1 MDPAEVKRAL
11 NAAIDVYGFDA
22 VEVRADPEDPLTF
35 EGQAFIRDPTDEE
48 TPERFLLHFLLTFV
62 GREDYI
68 VCIGVRVPQLENQ
81 DLDAA
86 LSNLFER
93 QFGEA
98 LQAAGFRPMPH
109 TPIVVS
115 QAPKRR
121 RRSS

>member
-22 VEVRADPEDPLTF
+22 VEVRADPEDPLVF

-48 TPERFLLHFLLTFV
+48 APDRFLLHFLLSFV
-62 GREDYI
+62 GLEDCV
-68 VCIGVRVPQLENQ
+68 VCIGVRVPQLGNQ

-98 LQAAGFRPMPH
+98 LQAAGFRPTPR
-109 TPIVVS
+109 TPIAVS
-115 QAPKRR
+115 QTPKKR

>member
-11 NAAIDVYGFDA
+11 NAAIDVYRFDA
-22 VEVRADPEDPLTF
+22 VEVRADPEDPLAF
-35 EGQAFIRDPTDEE
+35 EGEAFICDPTDEE
-48 TPERFLLHFLLTFV
+48 APDRFLLHFLLSFV
-62 GREDYI
+62 GLEGCI

-86 LSNLFER
+86 LSSLFER

-98 LQAAGFRPMPH
+98 LQAAGFQP
-109 TPIVVS
+109 TPREPIAVS
-115 QAPKRR
+115 QAPKKR